1 MNWYLAKIIFRIV
14 CGAGNH
20 QPQFDEQLRLIAA
33 DTLHQALTKA
43 RALGEGEQDRF
54 LNHQQQW
61 VHWQFVNVAE
71 LTDLDWKDGAQ
82 VHETITEPTHPEGY
96 IRLINDKAANIHAAA
111 SSIGSSIHF

>member
-1 MNWYLAKIIFRIV
+1 MNWYLAKIVFRIV

-33 DTLHQALTKA
+33 DTLQEALTKA
-43 RALGEGEQDRF
+43 RALGEEEQDRF

-71 LTDLDWKDGAQ
+71 LTDLDWKDGARL
-82 VHETITEPTHPEGY
+82 HETITEPTFSEGY
-96 IRLINDKAANIHAAA
+96 VRLINEKAAKIYVCA
-111 SSIGSSIHF
+111 SSQGDKMHA